1 MEKHFT
7 LSLGSGGNVK
17 NFRLFIVNSK
27 GERIFATKTFKTIP
41 QFSKWF
47 AKNID
52 MFNTSINFV
61 LGLTP
66 IELYY
71 NYAKKNVL
79 IKNKE
84 TQEWIYKGE

>member
-1 MEKHFT
+1 M
-7 LSLGSGGNVK
+7 K
-17 NFRLFIVNSK
+17 NFKLFITASN

-47 AKNID
+47 ANNID

-66 IELYY
+66 VEIHY